1 MRNIIIPLSRT
12 EVLYKKWSRSFLSTV
27 SALILKKI
35 LFLFIAVL
43 FVFVFLLRALVR
55 DHA

>member
-55 DHA
+55 DYA